1 MSTLP
6 DPEGRKLLR
15 IEVRKFADADRE
27 EARVDSHDR
36 EGR

>member
-15 IEVRKFADADRE
+15 IEVRNSQTPIEKK
-27 EARVDSHDR
+27 HDR